1 MQLAAGCGDGP
12 AAPSDDPKDHHGK
25 EREEKEKTMQ
35 HKRSRLSTK
44 ILAFVLILALVFPAS
59 AFASV
64 ADVAKDTR
72 APGKSLANTYPAY
85 TDIEWQISLAENAQA
100 MVTVPTNMT
109 EEELGTALS
118 GDLTLSLD
126 RDSTRGYL
134 NPEKFPYPY
143 QGGALDTWMT
153 QWTKD
158 KQPQNL
164 FRVTEMGISVD
175 EAGKVSLK
183 LWIDIN
189 CYFGNR
195 SGNVDYSAPHSNG
208 GAYLDLCGYYT
219 LNVTA
224 GDEAVGSIHT
234 KIVPYDS
241 FRTVYE
247 LYDDIDALAAMD
259 TDLYVSKESMGQ
271 TTTDGYDMPYLIVA
285 DSKESVD
292 KWLAYTD
299 LVESDPDLVLTKLA
313 NGDFDDLRVPMFASN
328 VHSNENAAVNGIL
341 EFAHLLLE
349 NETINVN
356 TLEGFTDAGK
366 ELLAQEMAK
375 QNVAVPE
382 QIKDFA
388 SYIGFIRGENGY
400 KANGSLY
407 SGQLDLEEYYNVKNN
422 EVNVKELLGDVF
434 MVIVP
439 EQNIEGYEHMTR
451 TTGQGYDPN
460 RDEANQTL
468 FEDANA
474 MALVNKFNPMVFTE
488 IHGRVEAMLIEPCT
502 PPHEP
507 NYEYDLIDKQ
517 FIQLG
522 EAVGMGAIANNPEHN
537 SFEMPYRDYL
547 RVDNDSPSGVA
558 WTEPWDDMTTAYGSQ
573 FPVLIGTAG
582 ITWELPVYS
591 DVASELVVPYGLMTQ
606 AMYIQANK
614 ITMLENQAKLFS
626 RGVNNTNSNELV
638 APWYVDQYDR
648 PGTQTELMRPVYDGE
663 GQNGNFYPECYII
676 PMDSANQK
684 NLYDAAAEMKYLTRN
699 DVKVNVASKEFTYDG
714 VTYPAGTMVVSMYQ
728 AKRSLANSQLFDGT
742 FINVWQGLYS
752 ESFAQRSN
760 ARGYDRVIVAEP
772 AAYKTIMAACP
783 ETINYTQALTYLAA
797 FATQFEGV
805 ENADVIIENV
815 SNDSAAA
822 VNALLR
828 AGKTVAMIT
837 EGSEKGNFI
846 CSYEDFMTVAK
857 DYVLTATGEYGAGI
871 KAAVILNPQVYLP
884 GKPADNTSGYVE
896 TTLRSGSYNY
906 RFDWLALTAMGFT
919 MTDDLT
925 KANVIVGSR
934 ALSDDAL
941 AAVKAGTPYMGYSN
955 DAITG
960 RSAFMQELGVEIS
973 SCDKGTDFL
982 GRVVYPNNTLVNATY
997 INEGDDVMYE
1007 YGTNWFTKIPEG
1019 ATVLVQNAGK
1029 APLQGCIC
1037 LTDDEL
1043 TEQFNQYNN
1052 GVVGFEYQNGDLD
1065 MALFANVLNHKIH
1078 QTDEYTFISNF
1089 IFSRSLTQTAYEGT
1103 AQPENPDPVNP
1114 GKPEEPGKP
1123 DAPKTG
1129 DSSNIIV
1136 WVLAASFS
1144 CVMIPA
1150 AVTLKRKAR

>member
-1 MQLAAGCGDGP
+1 
-12 AAPSDDPKDHHGK
+12 
-25 EREEKEKTMQ
+25 
-35 HKRSRLSTK
+35 
-44 ILAFVLILALVFPAS
+44 
-59 AFASV
+59 
-64 ADVAKDTR
+64 
-72 APGKSLANTYPAY
+72 
-85 TDIEWQISLAENAQA
+85 
-100 MVTVPTNMT
+100 
-109 EEELGTALS
+109 
-118 GDLTLSLD
+118 
-126 RDSTRGYL
+126 
-134 NPEKFPYPY
+134 
-143 QGGALDTWMT
+143 
-153 QWTKD
+153 
-158 KQPQNL
+158 
-164 FRVTEMGISVD
+164 
-175 EAGKVSLK
+175 
-183 LWIDIN
+183 
-189 CYFGNR
+189 
-195 SGNVDYSAPHSNG
+195 
-208 GAYLDLCGYYT
+208 
-219 LNVTA
+219 
-224 GDEAVGSIHT
+224 
-234 KIVPYDS
+234 
-241 FRTVYE
+241 
-247 LYDDIDALAAMD
+247 
-259 TDLYVSKESMGQ
+259 
-271 TTTDGYDMPYLIVA
+271 
-285 DSKESVD
+285 
-292 KWLAYTD
+292 
-299 LVESDPDLVLTKLA
+299 
-313 NGDFDDLRVPMFASN
+313 
-328 VHSNENAAVNGIL
+328 
-341 EFAHLLLE
+341 
-349 NETINVN
+349 
-356 TLEGFTDAGK
+356 
-366 ELLAQEMAK
+366 
-375 QNVAVPE
+375 
-382 QIKDFA
+382 
-388 SYIGFIRGENGY
+388 
-400 KANGSLY
+400 
-407 SGQLDLEEYYNVKNN
+407 
-422 EVNVKELLGDVF
+422 
-434 MVIVP
+434 
-439 EQNIEGYEHMTR
+439 
-451 TTGQGYDPN
+451 
-460 RDEANQTL
+460 
-468 FEDANA
+468 
-474 MALVNKFNPMVFTE
+474 
-488 IHGRVEAMLIEPCT
+488 
-502 PPHEP
+502 
-507 NYEYDLIDKQ
+507 
-517 FIQLG
+517 
-522 EAVGMGAIANNPEHN
+522 MGAIANNPEHN
-537 SFEMPYRDYL
+537 SFEMPHRDYL

-699 DVKVNVASKEFTYDG
+699 DVKVNVAGKEFTYDG

-805 ENADVIIENV
+805 ENADVIIDNV

-857 DYVLTATGEYGAGI
+857 DYVLTATGVYGAGI

-919 MTDDLT
+919 MTEDLT

-941 AAVKAGTPYMGYSN
+941 AAVKAGTPYMGYS
-955 DAITG
+955 TG
-960 RSAFMQELGVEIS
+960 ATSGSAFMQELGVEIS

-1007 YGTNWFTKIPEG
+1007 YGTNWFTKLPEG

-1043 TEQFNQYNN
+1043 TAQFNQYNN

-1065 MALFANVLNHKIH
+1065 IALFANVLNHKIH

-1089 IFSRSLTQTAYEGT
+1089 IFSRSLTTTAYEGV

-1129 DSSNIIV
+1129 DSSNIIL

>member
-1 MQLAAGCGDGP
+1 
-12 AAPSDDPKDHHGK
+12 
-25 EREEKEKTMQ
+25 MQ

-72 APGKSLANTYPAY
+72 SPGKSLANTYPAY
-85 TDIEWQISLAENAQA
+85 TDIDWQISLAEDATA
-100 MVTVPTNMT
+100 TVTLPTNLT
-109 EEELGTALS
+109 ENELAAAMDAGLS
-118 GDLTLSLD
+118 LSLD
-126 RDSTRGYL
+126 RDTQRGYL
-134 NPEKFPYPY
+134 NPEKFPNPY
-143 QGGALDTWMT
+143 QGGPLDSWKT
-153 QWTKD
+153 QRDT
-158 KQPQNL
+158 QMFQ
-164 FRVTEMGISVD
+164 VD
-175 EAGKVSLK
+175 DYGFAFDDDGKVSLV
-183 LWIDIN
+183 LYLNIS
-189 CYFGNR
+189 CYFANR
-195 SGNVDYSAPHSNG
+195 SGSVDYSAPHSNG

-219 LNVTA
+219 LRVTA
-224 GDEAVGSIHT
+224 DGKDIASCHAKV
-234 KIVPYDS
+234 VPYDS

-247 LYDDIDALAAMD
+247 LYDDLEALAAMD
-259 TDLYVSKESMGQ
+259 TDLYVAKESMGQ
-271 TTTDGYDMPYLIVA
+271 TTVDGYDMPYLIVA

-299 LVESDPDLVLTKLA
+299 LVESDPDLALTKLA
-313 NGDFDDLRVPMFASN
+313 YGDFDDLRVPMFASN

-349 NETINVN
+349 NETISVN

-382 QIKDFA
+382 QIKNFA

-507 NYEYDLIDKQ
+507 NYEYDLIAKQ

-537 SFEMPYRDYL
+537 SFEMPHRDYL

-805 ENADVIIENV
+805 ENADVIIDNV

-857 DYVLTATGEYGAGI
+857 DYVITATGVYGANY
-871 KAAVILNPQVYLP
+871 KAAVILNPLVFLP
-884 GKPADNTSGYVE
+884 GKPANNTSGYVE

-934 ALSDDAL
+934 VLSDDAL

-960 RSAFMQELGVEIS
+960 SSAFMQELGVEIS
-973 SCDKGTDFL
+973 SCDMGTDFL

-1029 APLQGCIC
+1029 DPLQGCIC

-1043 TEQFNQYNN
+1043 TAQFNQYNN

-1089 IFSRSLTQTAYEGT
+1089 IFSRSLTETAYEGV

>member
-1 MQLAAGCGDGP
+1 
-12 AAPSDDPKDHHGK
+12 
-25 EREEKEKTMQ
+25 MQ

-85 TDIEWQISLAENAQA
+85 TDIDWQISLAEDATA
-100 MVTVPTNMT
+100 TVTLPTNLT
-109 EEELGTALS
+109 ENELAAAMDAGLS
-118 GDLTLSLD
+118 LSLD
-126 RDSTRGYL
+126 RDTQRGYL
-134 NPEKFPYPY
+134 NPEKFPNPY
-143 QGGALDTWMT
+143 QGGPLDSWKT
-153 QWTKD
+153 QRDT
-158 KQPQNL
+158 QMFQ
-164 FRVTEMGISVD
+164 VD
-175 EAGKVSLK
+175 DYGFAFDDDGKVSLV
-183 LWIDIN
+183 LYLNIS
-189 CYFGNR
+189 CYFANR
-195 SGNVDYSAPHSNG
+195 SGSVNYSAPHSNG
-208 GAYLDLCGYYT
+208 GAYLGLCGYYT
-219 LNVTA
+219 LRVTA
-224 GDEAVGSIHT
+224 DGKDIVSCHAKV
-234 KIVPYDS
+234 VPYDS

-247 LYDDIDALAAMD
+247 LYDDLEALAATD

-299 LVESDPDLVLTKLA
+299 LVESDPDLALTKLA

-407 SGQLDLEEYYNVKNN
+407 SGQLDLAAYYNVQENR
-422 EVNVKELLGDVF
+422 VNVKELLGDVF

-507 NYEYDLIDKQ
+507 NYEYDLIAKQ

-537 SFEMPYRDYL
+537 SFEMPHRDYL

-684 NLYDAAAEMKYLTRN
+684 DLYDAAAEMKYLTRN

-783 ETINYTQALTYLAA
+783 EIINYTQALTYLAA

-805 ENADVIIENV
+805 ENADVIIDNV

-837 EGSEKGNFI
+837 EGDEKGNFI
-846 CSYEDFMTVAK
+846 CSYEDFLTIAK
-857 DYVLTATGEYGAGI
+857 DYVITATGVYGANY
-871 KAAVILNPQVYLP
+871 KAAVILNPLVFLP
-884 GKPADNTSGYVE
+884 GKPANNTSGYVE

-919 MTDDLT
+919 MTEDLS

-941 AAVKAGTPYMGYSN
+941 AAVKAGTPYMGYSTG
-955 DAITG
+955 AISE
-960 RSAFMQELGVEIS
+960 SALMQELGVEIS
-973 SCDKGTDFL
+973 SCTMGTDFL
-982 GRVVYPNNTLVNATY
+982 GRVVYPNNTLVNASY
-997 INEGDDVMYE
+997 INEADDVMYE

-1029 APLQGCIC
+1029 TPLQGCIC
-1037 LTDDEL
+1037 LTNDEL

-1052 GVVGFEYQNGDLD
+1052 GVVGFEYQSGKLD
-1065 MALFANVLNHKIH
+1065 IALFANVLNHKIH

-1089 IFSRSLTQTAYEGT
+1089 IFSRSLTETAYEGV

-1129 DSSNIIV
+1129 DTSSIIV
-1136 WVLAASFS
+1136 WVLAASFTV
-1144 CVMIPA
+1144 VMIPA

>member
-1 MQLAAGCGDGP
+1 
-12 AAPSDDPKDHHGK
+12 
-25 EREEKEKTMQ
+25 MQ

-507 NYEYDLIDKQ
+507 NYEYDLIAKQ

-1123 DAPKTG
+1123 DAPKIG
-1129 DSSNIIV
+1129 RAHV
-1136 WVLAASFS
+1136 
-1144 CVMIPA
+1144 
-1150 AVTLKRKAR
+1150 

>member
-1 MQLAAGCGDGP
+1 
-12 AAPSDDPKDHHGK
+12 
-25 EREEKEKTMQ
+25 MQ

-85 TDIEWQISLAENAQA
+85 TDIDWQISLAEDATA
-100 MVTVPTNMT
+100 TVTLPTNLT
-109 EEELGTALS
+109 ENELAAAMDAGLS
-118 GDLTLSLD
+118 LSLD
-126 RDSTRGYL
+126 RDTQRGYL
-134 NPEKFPYPY
+134 NPEKFPNPY
-143 QGGALDTWMT
+143 QGGPLDSWKT
-153 QWTKD
+153 QRDT
-158 KQPQNL
+158 QMFQ
-164 FRVTEMGISVD
+164 VD
-175 EAGKVSLK
+175 DYGFAFDDDGKVSLV
-183 LWIDIN
+183 LYLNIS
-189 CYFGNR
+189 CYFANR
-195 SGNVDYSAPHSNG
+195 SGSVNYSAPHSNG
-208 GAYLDLCGYYT
+208 GAYLGLCGYYT
-219 LNVTA
+219 LRVTA
-224 GDEAVGSIHT
+224 DGKDIASCHAKV
-234 KIVPYDS
+234 VPYDS

-247 LYDDIDALAAMD
+247 LYDDLEALAAMD

-299 LVESDPDLVLTKLA
+299 LVESDPDLALTKLA

-407 SGQLDLEEYYNVKNN
+407 SGQLDLAAYYNVQENR
-422 EVNVKELLGDVF
+422 VNVKELLGDVF

-507 NYEYDLIDKQ
+507 NYEYDLIAKQ

-626 RGVNNTNSNELV
+626 RGVNNINSNELV

-805 ENADVIIENV
+805 ENADVIIDNV

-857 DYVLTATGEYGAGI
+857 DYVLTATGVYGAGI

-955 DAITG
+955 GAISG
-960 RSAFMQELGVEIS
+960 SAFMQELGVEIS

-1029 APLQGCIC
+1029 TPMQGCIC

-1043 TEQFNQYNN
+1043 TAQFNQYNN

-1065 MALFANVLNHKIH
+1065 IALFANVLNHKIH

-1089 IFSRSLTQTAYEGT
+1089 IFSRSLTETAYEGV

-1129 DSSNIIV
+1129 DSSNIIL

>member
-1 MQLAAGCGDGP
+1 
-12 AAPSDDPKDHHGK
+12 
-25 EREEKEKTMQ
+25 MQ

-72 APGKSLANTYPAY
+72 SPGKSLANTYPAY
-85 TDIEWQISLAENAQA
+85 TDIDWQISLAEDATA
-100 MVTVPTNMT
+100 TVTLPTNLT
-109 EEELGTALS
+109 ENELAAAMDAGLS
-118 GDLTLSLD
+118 LSLD
-126 RDSTRGYL
+126 RDTQRGYL
-134 NPEKFPYPY
+134 NPEKFPNPY
-143 QGGALDTWMT
+143 QGGPLDSWKT
-153 QWTKD
+153 QRDT
-158 KQPQNL
+158 QMFQ
-164 FRVTEMGISVD
+164 VD
-175 EAGKVSLK
+175 DYGFAFDDDGKVSLV
-183 LWIDIN
+183 LYLNIS
-189 CYFGNR
+189 CYFANR
-195 SGNVDYSAPHSNG
+195 SGSVDYSAPHSNG

-219 LNVTA
+219 LRVTA
-224 GDEAVGSIHT
+224 DGKDIASCHAKV
-234 KIVPYDS
+234 VPYDS

-247 LYDDIDALAAMD
+247 LYDDLEALAAMD

-271 TTTDGYDMPYLIVA
+271 TTTDGYDMPYLIIA

-349 NETINVN
+349 NETISVN
-356 TLEGFTDAGK
+356 TLEGFTEAGK

-407 SGQLDLEEYYNVKNN
+407 SGQLDLAAYYNVQENR
-422 EVNVKELLGDVF
+422 VNVKELLGDVF

-451 TTGQGYDPN
+451 TTSQGYDPN

-507 NYEYDLIDKQ
+507 NYEYDLIAKQ

-537 SFEMPYRDYL
+537 SFEMPHRDYL

-805 ENADVIIENV
+805 ENADVIIDNV

-857 DYVLTATGEYGAGI
+857 DYVLTATGVYGSGI

-955 DAITG
+955 GAISG
-960 RSAFMQELGVEIS
+960 SAFMQELGVEIS

-1029 APLQGCIC
+1029 DPLQGCIC
-1037 LTDDEL
+1037 LTDEEL
-1043 TEQFNQYNN
+1043 TAQFNQYNN

-1065 MALFANVLNHKIH
+1065 IALFANVMNHKIH

-1089 IFSRSLTQTAYEGT
+1089 IFSRSLTTTAYEGV

-1123 DAPKTG
+1123 DVPKTG
-1129 DSSNIIV
+1129 DSSNIIL

>member
-1 MQLAAGCGDGP
+1 
-12 AAPSDDPKDHHGK
+12 
-25 EREEKEKTMQ
+25 MQ

-85 TDIEWQISLAENAQA
+85 TDIDWQISLAEDATA
-100 MVTVPTNMT
+100 TVTLPTNLT
-109 EEELGTALS
+109 ENELAAAMDAGLS
-118 GDLTLSLD
+118 LSLD
-126 RDSTRGYL
+126 RDTQRGYL
-134 NPEKFPYPY
+134 NPEKFPNPY
-143 QGGALDTWMT
+143 QGGPLDSWKT
-153 QWTKD
+153 QRDT
-158 KQPQNL
+158 QMFQ
-164 FRVTEMGISVD
+164 VD
-175 EAGKVSLK
+175 DYGFAFDDDGKVSLV
-183 LWIDIN
+183 LYLNIS
-189 CYFGNR
+189 CYFANR
-195 SGNVDYSAPHSNG
+195 SGSVDYSAPHSNG

-219 LNVTA
+219 LRVTA
-224 GDEAVGSIHT
+224 DGKDIASCHAKV
-234 KIVPYDS
+234 VPYDS

-247 LYDDIDALAAMD
+247 LYDDLEALAAMD

-299 LVESDPDLVLTKLA
+299 LVESDPDLALTKLA

-382 QIKDFA
+382 QIKNFA

-407 SGQLDLEEYYNVKNN
+407 SGQLDLAAYYNVQENR
-422 EVNVKELLGDVF
+422 VNVKELLGDVF

-507 NYEYDLIDKQ
+507 NYEYDLIAKQ

-547 RVDNDSPSGVA
+547 RVDSDSPSGVA

-591 DVASELVVPYGLMTQ
+591 DVTSELVVPYGLMTQ

-626 RGVNNTNSNELV
+626 RGVNNTNSNASV

-648 PGTQTELMRPVYDGE
+648 VGEQADLMRPVYDGE

-684 NLYDAAAEMKYLTRN
+684 NLYDAAVEMKYLTRN

-742 FINVWQGLYS
+742 FINVWRGLYS

-760 ARGYDRVIVAEP
+760 ARGYDRIIVAEP
-772 AAYKTIMAACP
+772 AAYKTIMVACP
-783 ETINYTQALTYLAA
+783 ETISYDKAVTYLAT
-797 FATQFEGV
+797 FAAQFEGV
-805 ENADVIIENV
+805 ENADVIIDNV

-837 EGSEKGNFI
+837 EGDEKGNFI
-846 CSYEDFMTVAK
+846 CSYEDFLTIAK
-857 DYVLTATGEYGAGI
+857 DYVITATGVYGANY
-871 KAAVILNPQVYLP
+871 KAAVILNPLVFLP
-884 GKPADNTSGYVE
+884 GKPANNTSGYVE

-919 MTDDLT
+919 MTEDLS

-941 AAVKAGTPYMGYSN
+941 AAVKAGTPYMGYSTG
-955 DAITG
+955 AISE
-960 RSAFMQELGVEIS
+960 SALMQELGVEIS
-973 SCDKGTDFL
+973 SCTMGTDFL
-982 GRVVYPNNTLVNATY
+982 GRVVYPNNTLVNASY
-997 INEGDDVMYE
+997 INEADDVMYE

-1029 APLQGCIC
+1029 TPLQGCIC
-1037 LTDDEL
+1037 LTNDEL

-1052 GVVGFEYQNGDLD
+1052 GVVGFEYQSGKLD
-1065 MALFANVLNHKIH
+1065 IALFANVLNHKIH

-1089 IFSRSLTQTAYEGT
+1089 IFSRSLTETAYEGV

-1123 DAPKTG
+1123 DVPKTG
-1129 DSSNIIV
+1129 DTSSIIV
-1136 WVLAASFS
+1136 WVLAASFTV
-1144 CVMIPA
+1144 VMIPA

>member
-1 MQLAAGCGDGP
+1 
-12 AAPSDDPKDHHGK
+12 
-25 EREEKEKTMQ
+25 MQ

-72 APGKSLANTYPAY
+72 APGKSLANTYPTY
-85 TDIEWQISLAENAQA
+85 TDIDWQISLAEDATA
-100 MVTVPTNMT
+100 TVTLPTNLT
-109 EEELGTALS
+109 ENELAAAMDAGLS
-118 GDLTLSLD
+118 LSLD
-126 RDSTRGYL
+126 RDTQRGYL
-134 NPEKFPYPY
+134 NPEKFPNPY
-143 QGGALDTWMT
+143 QGGPLDSWKT
-153 QWTKD
+153 QRDT
-158 KQPQNL
+158 QMFQ
-164 FRVTEMGISVD
+164 VD
-175 EAGKVSLK
+175 DYGFAFDDDGKVSLV
-183 LWIDIN
+183 LYLNIS
-189 CYFGNR
+189 CYFANR
-195 SGNVDYSAPHSNG
+195 SGSVDYSAPHSNG

-219 LNVTA
+219 LRVTA
-224 GDEAVGSIHT
+224 DGKDIASCHAKV
-234 KIVPYDS
+234 VPYDS

-247 LYDDIDALAAMD
+247 LYDDLEALAATD

-271 TTTDGYDMPYLIVA
+271 TTTDGYDMPYLIIA

-341 EFAHLLLE
+341 EFTHLLLE

-407 SGQLDLEEYYNVKNN
+407 SGQLDLAAYYNVQENR
-422 EVNVKELLGDVF
+422 VNVKELLGDVF

-451 TTGQGYDPN
+451 TTSQGYDPN

-507 NYEYDLIDKQ
+507 NYEYDLIAKQ

-537 SFEMPYRDYL
+537 SFEMPHRDYL

-805 ENADVIIENV
+805 ENADVIIDNV

-857 DYVLTATGEYGAGI
+857 DYVLTATGVYGAGI

-1089 IFSRSLTQTAYEGT
+1089 IFSRSLTETAYEGV

-1129 DSSNIIV
+1129 DSSNIIL

>member
-1 MQLAAGCGDGP
+1 
-12 AAPSDDPKDHHGK
+12 
-25 EREEKEKTMQ
+25 MQ

-72 APGKSLANTYPAY
+72 SPGKSLANTYPAY
-85 TDIEWQISLAENAQA
+85 TDIDWQISLAEDATA
-100 MVTVPTNMT
+100 TVTLPTNLT
-109 EEELGTALS
+109 ENELAAAMDAGLS
-118 GDLTLSLD
+118 LSLD
-126 RDSTRGYL
+126 RDTQRGYL
-134 NPEKFPYPY
+134 NPEKFPNPY
-143 QGGALDTWMT
+143 QGGPLDSWKT
-153 QWTKD
+153 QRDT
-158 KQPQNL
+158 QMFQ
-164 FRVTEMGISVD
+164 VD
-175 EAGKVSLK
+175 DYGFAFDDDGKVSLV
-183 LWIDIN
+183 LYLNIS
-189 CYFGNR
+189 CYFANR
-195 SGNVDYSAPHSNG
+195 SGSVDYSAPHSNG

-219 LNVTA
+219 LRVTA
-224 GDEAVGSIHT
+224 DGKDIASCHAKV
-234 KIVPYDS
+234 VPYDS

-247 LYDDIDALAAMD
+247 LYDDLEALAATD

-271 TTTDGYDMPYLIVA
+271 TTTDGYDMPYLIIA

-407 SGQLDLEEYYNVKNN
+407 SGQLDLAAYYNVQENR
-422 EVNVKELLGDVF
+422 VNVKELLGDVF

-507 NYEYDLIDKQ
+507 NYEYDLIAKQ

-537 SFEMPYRDYL
+537 SFEMPHRDYL

-714 VTYPAGTMVVSMYQ
+714 VTYLAGTMVVSMYQ

-805 ENADVIIENV
+805 ENADVIIDNV

-857 DYVLTATGEYGAGI
+857 DYVITATGVYGANY
-871 KAAVILNPQVYLP
+871 KAAVILNPLVFLP
-884 GKPADNTSGYVE
+884 GKPANNTSGYVE

-919 MTDDLT
+919 MTEDLT
-925 KANVIVGSR
+925 KANIIVGSR

-941 AAVKAGTPYMGYSN
+941 AAVKAGTPYMGYSTG
-955 DAITG
+955 AISE
-960 RSAFMQELGVEIS
+960 SALMQELGVEIS
-973 SCDKGTDFL
+973 SCTMGTDFL

-1007 YGTNWFTKIPEG
+1007 YGTNWFTKLPEG

-1029 APLQGCIC
+1029 TPMQGCIC

-1043 TEQFNQYNN
+1043 TAQFNQYNN
-1052 GVVGFEYQNGDLD
+1052 GVVGFEYQSGKLD

-1103 AQPENPDPVNP
+1103 AQPTTPEQPE
-1114 GKPEEPGKP
+1114 KPEEPEKPGQP

-1129 DSSNIIV
+1129 DPSNIIL

>member
-1 MQLAAGCGDGP
+1 MKQ
-12 AAPSDDPKDHHGK
+12 PK
-25 EREEKEKTMQ
+25 
-35 HKRSRLSTK
+35 SRLTTK

-72 APGKSLANTYPAY
+72 VPGKSLANTYPAY
-85 TDIEWQISLAENAQA
+85 TDIDWQISLAEDAQA

-109 EEELGTALS
+109 KEELGTALS

-143 QGGALDTWMT
+143 QGGKLDTWMT
-153 QWTKD
+153 QWKQD
-158 KQPQNL
+158 QQPQPM
-164 FRVTEMGISVD
+164 FTVTEMGISVD

-183 LWIDIN
+183 LWININ
-189 CYFGNR
+189 CYFGTR

-219 LNVTA
+219 LHVTA
-224 GDEAVGSIHT
+224 GEKAVGSVHA
-234 KIVPYDS
+234 KVVPYDS

-259 TDLYVSKESMGQ
+259 TDLYVAKESMGH
-271 TTTDGYDMPYLIVA
+271 TTVDGYDMPYLIVA

-313 NGDFDDLRVPMFASN
+313 NGEFNDLRVPMFASN

-356 TLEGFTDAGK
+356 TLEGFTEAGK
-366 ELLAQEMAK
+366 ELLEQEMAR
-375 QNVAVPE
+375 QGVAVPK

-400 KANGSLY
+400 KANDSLY
-407 SGQLDLEEYYNVKNN
+407 SGPLNLAEYYNVKEN
-422 EVNVKELLGDVF
+422 EVNVKELLSDVF

-451 TTGQGYDPN
+451 TFGLGYDPN
-460 RDEANQTL
+460 RDEANQTS
-468 FEDANA
+468 FEDSNA

-507 NYEYDLIDKQ
+507 NYEYDLIAKQ

-522 EAVGMGAIANNPEHN
+522 EAVGMGAIANNPDHN
-537 SFEMPYRDYL
+537 SFEMPYRDFL
-547 RVDNDSPSGVA
+547 RIDDSSPSGVA

-591 DVASELVVPYGLMTQ
+591 DISSELIVPYGLMTQ
-606 AMYIQANK
+606 AMYIQENK
-614 ITMLENQAKLFS
+614 IDMLTIQAKLFS

-638 APWYVDQYDR
+638 GPWYVDQYDQA
-648 PGTQTELMRPVYDGE
+648 GKQADLMRPVYNGE

-676 PMDSANQK
+676 PMDSVNQK

-699 DVKVNVASKEFTYDG
+699 DVKVNVASKAFTYNG
-714 VTYPAGTMVVSMYQ
+714 VTYPAGTMVVPMYQ

-760 ARGYDRVIVAEP
+760 ARGYDRIIVAEP
-772 AAYKTIMAACP
+772 AAYKTIMDACP
-783 ETINYTQALTYLAA
+783 ETISYSEALTYLAT
-797 FATQFEGV
+797 FAAQFDGV
-805 ENADVIIENV
+805 KNADVIIDNV

-837 EGSEKGNFI
+837 EGTEKGNFI
-846 CSYEDFMTVAK
+846 CSYADFLTIAG
-857 DYVLTATGEYGAGI
+857 DYVITATGVYGAGY
-871 KAAVILNPQVYLP
+871 KAAVLLNPQVFLP
-884 GKPADNTSGYVE
+884 GKPANNTSGYVE
-896 TTLRSGSYNY
+896 ATLRAGSYNY
-906 RFDWLALTAMGFT
+906 RFDWLALTGMGFT
-919 MTDDLT
+919 VTEDLA
-925 KANVIVGSR
+925 KANVIVGSQK
-934 ALSDDAL
+934 LSDEAL
-941 AAVKAGTPYMGYSN
+941 GAVKAGTPYMAYGT
-955 DAITG
+955 A
-960 RSAFMQELGVEIS
+960 AFRGDDNFLRGLGVALS
-973 SCDKGTDFL
+973 SCDMGTDFL
-982 GRVVYPNNTLVNATY
+982 GRVLYPNNTLVNANY
-997 INEGDDVMYE
+997 INEGDDVMYM
-1007 YGTNWFTKIPEG
+1007 YGTNWFTEIPEG

-1029 APLQGCIC
+1029 DPLQGCIC
-1037 LTDDEL
+1037 LTSDEL
-1043 TEQFNQYNN
+1043 TEQFGRFNN
-1052 GVVGFEYQNGDLD
+1052 GVVGFEYQSGNLDL
-1065 MALFANVLNHKIH
+1065 ALFANVLNHKTH
-1078 QTDEYTFISNF
+1078 QTDEYSFISNF
-1089 IFSRSLTQTAYEGT
+1089 IFSRSLTAVAYEGVK
-1103 AQPENPDPVNP
+1103 QPADPGTVNP
-1114 GKPEEPGKP
+1114 GTPGETGKP

-1129 DSSNIIV
+1129 DTGNIIV
-1136 WVLAASFS
+1136 WVLAASFT
-1144 CVMIPA
+1144 VAMIPVT
-1150 AVTLKRKAR
+1150 VTLKRKSR

>member
-1 MQLAAGCGDGP
+1 
-12 AAPSDDPKDHHGK
+12 
-25 EREEKEKTMQ
+25 MQ
-35 HKRSRLSTK
+35 HKRSRLTTK

-85 TDIEWQISLAENAQA
+85 TDIDWQISLAENAQVE
-100 MVTVPTNMT
+100 VTVPTNMT
-109 EEELGTALS
+109 AEELGAAMN
-118 GDLTLSLD
+118 GGLTLSLD

-134 NPEKFPYPY
+134 DPEKFPYPY

-153 QWTKD
+153 QWKQD

-164 FRVTEMGISVD
+164 FRITDMGMSAD
-175 EAGKVSLK
+175 EAGKVTLK

-195 SGNVDYSAPHSNG
+195 SGNVDFSAPHSNG

-224 GDEAVGSIHT
+224 GDKAVGSIHT

-247 LYDDIDALAAMD
+247 LYDDIDALAATD
-259 TDLYVSKESMGQ
+259 TDLYVAKESMGQ
-271 TTTDGYDMPYLIVA
+271 TTVDGYDMPYLIVA

-299 LVESDPDLVLTKLA
+299 LVESDPDLALTKLA
-313 NGDFDDLRVPMFASN
+313 NGDFDDLQVPMFASN

-349 NETINVN
+349 NETISVN
-356 TLEGFTDAGK
+356 TLEGFTEAGQ
-366 ELLAQEMAK
+366 AQLKAEMEK
-375 QNVAVPE
+375 QGAAVPE
-382 QIKDFA
+382 QIKNFA

-451 TTGQGYDPN
+451 TTSQGYDPN

-468 FEDANA
+468 FEDSNA

-507 NYEYDLIDKQ
+507 NYEYDLIAKQ

-522 EAVGMGAIANNPEHN
+522 EAVGMGAIANNPDHN
-537 SFEMPYRDYL
+537 SFEMPYRDFL
-547 RVDNDSPSGVA
+547 RVDKDSPSGVA

-591 DVASELVVPYGLMTQ
+591 DISSELVVPYGLMTQ
-606 AMYIQANK
+606 AMYIQNHK
-614 ITMLENQAKLFS
+614 IDMLTTQAKLFS
-626 RGVNNTNSNELV
+626 RGVNNTNSNEFV

-648 PGTQTELMRPVYDGE
+648 VGEQADLMRPVYDGE

-684 NLYDAAAEMKYLTRN
+684 NLYDAAVEMKYLTRN

-760 ARGYDRVIVAEP
+760 ARGYDRIIVAEP

-783 ETINYTQALTYLAA
+783 ETITYDKAVTYLAT
-797 FATQFEGV
+797 FAAQFEGV
-805 ENADVIIENV
+805 ENADVIIDNV

-837 EGSEKGNFI
+837 EGDEKGNFI
-846 CSYEDFMTVAK
+846 CSYEDFLTIAK
-857 DYVLTATGEYGAGI
+857 DYVITATGVYGANY
-871 KAAVILNPQVYLP
+871 KAAVILNPLVFLP
-884 GKPADNTSGYVE
+884 GKPANNTSGYVE

-919 MTDDLT
+919 MTEDLS
-925 KANVIVGSR
+925 KANVIVGSQK
-934 ALSDDAL
+934 LSDEAL
-941 AAVKAGTPYMGYSN
+941 GAVKAGTPYMAYG
-955 DAITG
+955 AT
-960 RSAFMQELGVEIS
+960 AFMGEGNFLLGLGVKLD
-973 SCDKGTDFL
+973 SCTMGTDFL
-982 GRVVYPNNTLVNATY
+982 GRVVYPNNTLVNASY
-997 INEGDDVMYE
+997 INEADDVMYE

-1037 LTDDEL
+1037 LTDDKL

-1052 GVVGFEYQNGDLD
+1052 GVVGFEYQSGKLD

-1089 IFSRSLTQTAYEGT
+1089 IFSRSLTETAYEGV

-1129 DSSNIIV
+1129 DTSSIIV
-1136 WVLAASFS
+1136 WVLAASFTV
-1144 CVMIPA
+1144 VMIPMT
-1150 AVTLKRKAR
+1150 VTLKRKAR

>member
-1 MQLAAGCGDGP
+1 MTADG
-12 AAPSDDPKDHHGK
+12 KD
-25 EREEKEKTMQ
+25 
-35 HKRSRLSTK
+35 
-44 ILAFVLILALVFPAS
+44 IAS
-59 AFASV
+59 CH
-64 ADVAKDTR
+64 AK
-72 APGKSLANTYPAY
+72 
-85 TDIEWQISLAENAQA
+85 
-100 MVTVPTNMT
+100 V
-109 EEELGTALS
+109 
-118 GDLTLSLD
+118 
-126 RDSTRGYL
+126 
-134 NPEKFPYPY
+134 
-143 QGGALDTWMT
+143 
-153 QWTKD
+153 
-158 KQPQNL
+158 
-164 FRVTEMGISVD
+164 
-175 EAGKVSLK
+175 
-183 LWIDIN
+183 
-189 CYFGNR
+189 
-195 SGNVDYSAPHSNG
+195 
-208 GAYLDLCGYYT
+208 
-219 LNVTA
+219 
-224 GDEAVGSIHT
+224 
-234 KIVPYDS
+234 VPYDS

-247 LYDDIDALAAMD
+247 LYDDLEALAATD

-299 LVESDPDLVLTKLA
+299 LVESDPDLALTKLA

-407 SGQLDLEEYYNVKNN
+407 SGQLDLAAYYNVQENR
-422 EVNVKELLGDVF
+422 VNVKELLGDVF

-507 NYEYDLIDKQ
+507 NYEYDLI
-517 FIQLG
+517 
-522 EAVGMGAIANNPEHN
+522 
-537 SFEMPYRDYL
+537 
-547 RVDNDSPSGVA
+547 
-558 WTEPWDDMTTAYGSQ
+558 
-573 FPVLIGTAG
+573 
-582 ITWELPVYS
+582 
-591 DVASELVVPYGLMTQ
+591 
-606 AMYIQANK
+606 
-614 ITMLENQAKLFS
+614 AKLFS

-676 PMDSANQK
+676 PMDSTNQK

-699 DVKVNVASKEFTYDG
+699 DVKVNVASKESTYDG

-805 ENADVIIENV
+805 ENADVIIDNV

-857 DYVLTATGEYGAGI
+857 DYVLTATGVYGAGI

-955 DAITG
+955 GAISG
-960 RSAFMQELGVEIS
+960 SAFMQELGVEIS

-1029 APLQGCIC
+1029 DPLQGCIC
-1037 LTDDEL
+1037 LTDEEL
-1043 TEQFNQYNN
+1043 TAQFNQYNN

-1065 MALFANVLNHKIH
+1065 IALFANVMNHKIH

-1089 IFSRSLTQTAYEGT
+1089 IFSRSLTETAYEGV
-1103 AQPENPDPVNP
+1103 AQPENPNPVNP

-1129 DSSNIIV
+1129 DSSNIIL

>member
-1 MQLAAGCGDGP
+1 
-12 AAPSDDPKDHHGK
+12 
-25 EREEKEKTMQ
+25 MQ

-72 APGKSLANTYPAY
+72 SPGKSLANTYPAY
-85 TDIEWQISLAENAQA
+85 TDIDWQISLAEDATA
-100 MVTVPTNMT
+100 TVTLPTNLT
-109 EEELGTALS
+109 ENELAAAMDAGLS
-118 GDLTLSLD
+118 LSLD
-126 RDSTRGYL
+126 RDTQRGYL
-134 NPEKFPYPY
+134 NPEKFPNPY
-143 QGGALDTWMT
+143 QGGPLDSWKT
-153 QWTKD
+153 QRDT
-158 KQPQNL
+158 QMFQ
-164 FRVTEMGISVD
+164 VD
-175 EAGKVSLK
+175 DYGFAFDDDGKVSLV
-183 LWIDIN
+183 LYLNIS
-189 CYFGNR
+189 CYFANR
-195 SGNVDYSAPHSNG
+195 SGSVDYSAPHSNG

-219 LNVTA
+219 LRVTA
-224 GDEAVGSIHT
+224 DGKDIASCHAKV
-234 KIVPYDS
+234 VPYDS

-247 LYDDIDALAAMD
+247 LYDDLEALAAMD

-299 LVESDPDLVLTKLA
+299 LVESDPDLALTKLA

-382 QIKDFA
+382 QIKNFA

-407 SGQLDLEEYYNVKNN
+407 SGQLDLAAYYNVQENR
-422 EVNVKELLGDVF
+422 VNVKELLGDVF

-507 NYEYDLIDKQ
+507 NYEYDLIAKQ

-591 DVASELVVPYGLMTQ
+591 DIASELVVPYGLMTQ

-805 ENADVIIENV
+805 ENADVIIDNV

-857 DYVLTATGEYGAGI
+857 DYVLTATGVYGTGI

-941 AAVKAGTPYMGYSN
+941 AAVKAGTPYMGYSTG
-955 DAITG
+955 AISE
-960 RSAFMQELGVEIS
+960 SALMQELGVEIS
-973 SCDKGTDFL
+973 SCTMGTDFL
-982 GRVVYPNNTLVNATY
+982 GRVVYPNNTLVNASY
-997 INEGDDVMYE
+997 INEADDVMYE

-1089 IFSRSLTQTAYEGT
+1089 IFSRSLTETAYEGV

>member
-1 MQLAAGCGDGP
+1 
-12 AAPSDDPKDHHGK
+12 
-25 EREEKEKTMQ
+25 MQ

-85 TDIEWQISLAENAQA
+85 TDIDWQISLAEDATA
-100 MVTVPTNMT
+100 TVTLPTNLT
-109 EEELGTALS
+109 ENELAAAMDAGLS
-118 GDLTLSLD
+118 LSLD
-126 RDSTRGYL
+126 RDTQRGYL
-134 NPEKFPYPY
+134 NPEKFPNPY
-143 QGGALDTWMT
+143 QGGPLDSWKT
-153 QWTKD
+153 QRDT
-158 KQPQNL
+158 QMFQ
-164 FRVTEMGISVD
+164 VD
-175 EAGKVSLK
+175 DYGFAFDDDGKVSLV
-183 LWIDIN
+183 LYLNIS
-189 CYFGNR
+189 CYFANR
-195 SGNVDYSAPHSNG
+195 SGSVNYSAPHSNG
-208 GAYLDLCGYYT
+208 GAYLGLCGYYT
-219 LNVTA
+219 LRVTA
-224 GDEAVGSIHT
+224 DGKDIVSCHAKV
-234 KIVPYDS
+234 VPYDS

-247 LYDDIDALAAMD
+247 LYDDLEALAATD

-299 LVESDPDLVLTKLA
+299 LVESDPDLALTKLA

-507 NYEYDLIDKQ
+507 NYEYDLIAKQ

-714 VTYPAGTMVVSMYQ
+714 VTHPAGTMVVSMYQ

-805 ENADVIIENV
+805 ENADVIIDNV

-828 AGKTVAMIT
+828 AGKTVAIIT

-857 DYVLTATGEYGAGI
+857 DYVLTATGVYGAGI

-941 AAVKAGTPYMGYSN
+941 AAVKAGTPYMGYRN

-973 SCDKGTDFL
+973 SCDMGTDFL

-1089 IFSRSLTQTAYEGT
+1089 IFSRSLTETAYEGV

-1123 DAPKTG
+1123 DVPKTG
-1129 DSSNIIV
+1129 DSSNIIL

>member
-1 MQLAAGCGDGP
+1 
-12 AAPSDDPKDHHGK
+12 
-25 EREEKEKTMQ
+25 MQ

-85 TDIEWQISLAENAQA
+85 TDIDWQISLAEDATA
-100 MVTVPTNMT
+100 TVTLPTNLT
-109 EEELGTALS
+109 ENELAAAMDAGLS
-118 GDLTLSLD
+118 LSLD
-126 RDSTRGYL
+126 RDTQRGYL
-134 NPEKFPYPY
+134 NPEKFPNPY
-143 QGGALDTWMT
+143 QGGPLDSWKT
-153 QWTKD
+153 QRDT
-158 KQPQNL
+158 QMFQ
-164 FRVTEMGISVD
+164 VD
-175 EAGKVSLK
+175 DYGFAFDDDGKVSLV
-183 LWIDIN
+183 LYLNIS
-189 CYFGNR
+189 CYFANR
-195 SGNVDYSAPHSNG
+195 SGSVDYSAPHSNG
-208 GAYLDLCGYYT
+208 GAYLGLCGYYT
-219 LNVTA
+219 LRVTA
-224 GDEAVGSIHT
+224 DGKDIASCHAKV
-234 KIVPYDS
+234 VPYDS

-247 LYDDIDALAAMD
+247 LYDDLEALAAMD

-299 LVESDPDLVLTKLA
+299 LVESDPDLALTKLA

-382 QIKDFA
+382 QIKNFA

-407 SGQLDLEEYYNVKNN
+407 SGQLDLAAYYNVQENR
-422 EVNVKELLGDVF
+422 VNVKELLGDVF

-507 NYEYDLIDKQ
+507 NYEYDLIAKQ

-626 RGVNNTNSNELV
+626 RGVNNTNSNKLV

-805 ENADVIIENV
+805 ENADVIIDNV
-815 SNDSAAA
+815 SNDSTAAI
-822 VNALLR
+822 NALLR

-857 DYVLTATGEYGAGI
+857 DYVLTATGVYGAGI

-919 MTDDLT
+919 MTEDLT

-960 RSAFMQELGVEIS
+960 RFAFMQELGVEIS

-1029 APLQGCIC
+1029 APLQGCTC

-1089 IFSRSLTQTAYEGT
+1089 IFSRSLTTTAYEGV

-1144 CVMIPA
+1144 CVMIPS

>member
-1 MQLAAGCGDGP
+1 
-12 AAPSDDPKDHHGK
+12 
-25 EREEKEKTMQ
+25 MQ

-85 TDIEWQISLAENAQA
+85 TDIDWQISLAEDATA
-100 MVTVPTNMT
+100 TVTLPTNLT
-109 EEELGTALS
+109 ENELAAAMDAGLS
-118 GDLTLSLD
+118 LSLD
-126 RDSTRGYL
+126 RDTQRGYL
-134 NPEKFPYPY
+134 NPEKFPNPY
-143 QGGALDTWMT
+143 QGGPLDSWKT
-153 QWTKD
+153 QRDT
-158 KQPQNL
+158 QMFQ
-164 FRVTEMGISVD
+164 VD
-175 EAGKVSLK
+175 DYGFAFDDDGKVSLV
-183 LWIDIN
+183 LYLNIS
-189 CYFGNR
+189 CYFANR
-195 SGNVDYSAPHSNG
+195 SGSVNYSAPHSNG
-208 GAYLDLCGYYT
+208 GAYLGLCGYYT
-219 LNVTA
+219 LRVTA
-224 GDEAVGSIHT
+224 DGKDIVSCHAKV
-234 KIVPYDS
+234 VPYDS

-247 LYDDIDALAAMD
+247 LYDDLEALAATD

-299 LVESDPDLVLTKLA
+299 LVESDPDLALTKLA

-407 SGQLDLEEYYNVKNN
+407 SGQLDLAAYYNVQENR
-422 EVNVKELLGDVF
+422 VNVKELLGDVF

-507 NYEYDLIDKQ
+507 NYEYDLIAKQ

-537 SFEMPYRDYL
+537 SFEMPHRDYL

-684 NLYDAAAEMKYLTRN
+684 DLYDAAAEMKYLTRN

-805 ENADVIIENV
+805 ENADVIIDNV

-857 DYVLTATGEYGAGI
+857 DYVLTATGVYGAGI

-919 MTDDLT
+919 MTEDLT

-941 AAVKAGTPYMGYSN
+941 AAVKAGTPYMGYSTG
-955 DAITG
+955 AISG
-960 RSAFMQELGVEIS
+960 SAFMQELGVEIS

-1089 IFSRSLTQTAYEGT
+1089 IFSRSLTETAYEGV

>member
-1 MQLAAGCGDGP
+1 
-12 AAPSDDPKDHHGK
+12 
-25 EREEKEKTMQ
+25 MQ

-72 APGKSLANTYPAY
+72 SPGKSLANTYPAY
-85 TDIEWQISLAENAQA
+85 TDIDWQISLAEDATA
-100 MVTVPTNMT
+100 TVTLPTNLT
-109 EEELGTALS
+109 ENELAAAMDAGLS
-118 GDLTLSLD
+118 LSLD
-126 RDSTRGYL
+126 RDTQRGYL
-134 NPEKFPYPY
+134 NPEKFPNPY
-143 QGGALDTWMT
+143 QGGPLDSWKT
-153 QWTKD
+153 QRDT
-158 KQPQNL
+158 QMFQ
-164 FRVTEMGISVD
+164 VD
-175 EAGKVSLK
+175 DYGFAFDDDGKVSLV
-183 LWIDIN
+183 LYLNIS
-189 CYFGNR
+189 CYFANR
-195 SGNVDYSAPHSNG
+195 SGSVDYSAPHSNG

-219 LNVTA
+219 LRVTA
-224 GDEAVGSIHT
+224 DGKDIASCHAKV
-234 KIVPYDS
+234 VPYDS

-247 LYDDIDALAAMD
+247 LYDDLEALAAMD

-299 LVESDPDLVLTKLA
+299 LVESDPDLALTKLA

-382 QIKDFA
+382 QIKNFA

-407 SGQLDLEEYYNVKNN
+407 SGQLDLAAYYNVQENR
-422 EVNVKELLGDVF
+422 VNVKELLGDVF

-507 NYEYDLIDKQ
+507 NYEYDLIAKQ

-663 GQNGNFYPECYII
+663 GQNGNFFPECYII

-805 ENADVIIENV
+805 ENADVIIDNV

-857 DYVLTATGEYGAGI
+857 DYVLTATGVYGAGI

-919 MTDDLT
+919 MTEDLT

-941 AAVKAGTPYMGYSN
+941 AAVKAGTPYMGYSTG
-955 DAITG
+955 AISG
-960 RSAFMQELGVEIS
+960 SAFMQELGVEIS

-1089 IFSRSLTQTAYEGT
+1089 IFSRSLTETAYEGV

>member
-1 MQLAAGCGDGP
+1 
-12 AAPSDDPKDHHGK
+12 
-25 EREEKEKTMQ
+25 MQ

-59 AFASV
+59 ALASV

-85 TDIEWQISLAENAQA
+85 TDIDWQISLAEDATA
-100 MVTVPTNMT
+100 TVTLPTNLT
-109 EEELGTALS
+109 ENELAAAMDAGLS
-118 GDLTLSLD
+118 LSLD
-126 RDSTRGYL
+126 RDTQRGYL
-134 NPEKFPYPY
+134 NPEKFPNPY
-143 QGGALDTWMT
+143 QGGPLDSWKT
-153 QWTKD
+153 QRDT
-158 KQPQNL
+158 QMFQ
-164 FRVTEMGISVD
+164 VD
-175 EAGKVSLK
+175 DYGFAFDDYGKVSLV
-183 LWIDIN
+183 LYLNIS
-189 CYFGNR
+189 CYFANR
-195 SGNVDYSAPHSNG
+195 SGSVDYSAPHSNG
-208 GAYLDLCGYYT
+208 GPYLDLCGYYT
-219 LNVTA
+219 LRVTA
-224 GDEAVGSIHT
+224 DGKDIASCHAKV
-234 KIVPYDS
+234 VPYDS

-247 LYDDIDALAAMD
+247 LYDDLEALAATD

-271 TTTDGYDMPYLIVA
+271 TTTDGYDMPYLIIA

-382 QIKDFA
+382 QIKNFA

-407 SGQLDLEEYYNVKNN
+407 SGQLDLAAYYNVQENR
-422 EVNVKELLGDVF
+422 VNVKELLGDVF

-474 MALVNKFNPMVFTE
+474 MALVNKFNPMVFIE

-507 NYEYDLIDKQ
+507 NYEYDLIAKQ

-522 EAVGMGAIANNPEHN
+522 EAVGMGTIANNPEHN

-626 RGVNNTNSNELV
+626 RGVNNTNSNASV

-648 PGTQTELMRPVYDGE
+648 VGEQADLMRPVYDGE

-684 NLYDAAAEMKYLTRN
+684 NLYDAAVEMKYLTRN

-742 FINVWQGLYS
+742 FINVWRGLYS

-760 ARGYDRVIVAEP
+760 ARGYDRIIVAEP

-783 ETINYTQALTYLAA
+783 ETISYDKAVTYLAT
-797 FATQFEGV
+797 FAAQFEGV
-805 ENADVIIENV
+805 ENADVIIDNV

-837 EGSEKGNFI
+837 EGDEKGNFI
-846 CSYEDFMTVAK
+846 CSYEDFLTIAK
-857 DYVLTATGEYGAGI
+857 DYVLTATGVYGAGI

-919 MTDDLT
+919 MTEDLT

-1029 APLQGCIC
+1029 DPLQGCIC

-1089 IFSRSLTQTAYEGT
+1089 IFSRSLTEMAYEGV

-1129 DSSNIIV
+1129 DSSNIIL

>member
-1 MQLAAGCGDGP
+1 
-12 AAPSDDPKDHHGK
+12 
-25 EREEKEKTMQ
+25 MQ

-85 TDIEWQISLAENAQA
+85 TDIDWQISLAEDATA
-100 MVTVPTNMT
+100 TVTLPTNLT
-109 EEELGTALS
+109 ENELAAAMDAGLS
-118 GDLTLSLD
+118 LSLD
-126 RDSTRGYL
+126 RDTQRGYL
-134 NPEKFPYPY
+134 NPEKFPNPY
-143 QGGALDTWMT
+143 QGGPLDSWKT
-153 QWTKD
+153 QRDT
-158 KQPQNL
+158 QMFQ
-164 FRVTEMGISVD
+164 VD
-175 EAGKVSLK
+175 DYGFAFDDDGKVSLV
-183 LWIDIN
+183 LYLNIS
-189 CYFGNR
+189 CYFANR
-195 SGNVDYSAPHSNG
+195 SGSVDYSAPHSNG

-219 LNVTA
+219 LRVTA
-224 GDEAVGSIHT
+224 DGKDIASCHAKV
-234 KIVPYDS
+234 VPYDS

-247 LYDDIDALAAMD
+247 LYDDLEALAAMD

-299 LVESDPDLVLTKLA
+299 LVESDPDLALTKLA
-313 NGDFDDLRVPMFASN
+313 NDDFDDLRVPMFASN

-407 SGQLDLEEYYNVKNN
+407 SGQLDLAAYYNVQENR
-422 EVNVKELLGDVF
+422 VNVKELLGDVF

-507 NYEYDLIDKQ
+507 NYEYDLIAKQ

-537 SFEMPYRDYL
+537 RFEMPYRDYL
-547 RVDNDSPSGVA
+547 RVDNDSPSGMA

-837 EGSEKGNFI
+837 EGSEKGNFV

-919 MTDDLT
+919 MTEDLT

-1029 APLQGCIC
+1029 DPLQGCIC

-1043 TEQFNQYNN
+1043 TAQFNQYNN

-1089 IFSRSLTQTAYEGT
+1089 IFSRSLTTTAYEGV

>member
-1 MQLAAGCGDGP
+1 
-12 AAPSDDPKDHHGK
+12 
-25 EREEKEKTMQ
+25 MQ

-85 TDIEWQISLAENAQA
+85 TDIDWQISLAEDATA
-100 MVTVPTNMT
+100 TVTLPTNLT
-109 EEELGTALS
+109 ENELAAAMDAGLS
-118 GDLTLSLD
+118 LSLD
-126 RDSTRGYL
+126 RDTQRGYL
-134 NPEKFPYPY
+134 NPEKFPNPY
-143 QGGALDTWMT
+143 QGGPLDSWKT
-153 QWTKD
+153 QRDT
-158 KQPQNL
+158 QMFQ
-164 FRVTEMGISVD
+164 VD
-175 EAGKVSLK
+175 DYGFAFDDDGKVSLV
-183 LWIDIN
+183 LYLNIS
-189 CYFGNR
+189 CYFANR
-195 SGNVDYSAPHSNG
+195 SGSVNYSAPHSNG
-208 GAYLDLCGYYT
+208 GAYLGLCGYYT
-219 LNVTA
+219 LRVTA
-224 GDEAVGSIHT
+224 DGKDIVSCHAKV
-234 KIVPYDS
+234 VPYDS

-247 LYDDIDALAAMD
+247 LYDDLEALAATD

-299 LVESDPDLVLTKLA
+299 LVESDPDLALTKLA

-468 FEDANA
+468 FDDANA
-474 MALVNKFNPMVFTE
+474 MALVTKFNPMVFTE

-507 NYEYDLIDKQ
+507 NYEYDLIAKQ

-805 ENADVIIENV
+805 ENADVIIDNV

-828 AGKTVAMIT
+828 AGKTVAIIT

-857 DYVLTATGEYGAGI
+857 DYVLTATGVYGAGI

-919 MTDDLT
+919 I

-941 AAVKAGTPYMGYSN
+941 AAVKAGTPYMGYSTG
-955 DAITG
+955 AISG
-960 RSAFMQELGVEIS
+960 SAFMQELGVEIS

-1089 IFSRSLTQTAYEGT
+1089 IFSRSLTETAYEGV

>member
-1 MQLAAGCGDGP
+1 
-12 AAPSDDPKDHHGK
+12 
-25 EREEKEKTMQ
+25 MQ

-72 APGKSLANTYPAY
+72 SPGKSLANTYPAY
-85 TDIEWQISLAENAQA
+85 TDIDWQISLAEDATA
-100 MVTVPTNMT
+100 TVTLPTNLT
-109 EEELGTALS
+109 ENELAAAMDAGLS
-118 GDLTLSLD
+118 LSLD
-126 RDSTRGYL
+126 RDTQRGYL
-134 NPEKFPYPY
+134 NPEKFPNPY
-143 QGGALDTWMT
+143 QGGPLDSWKT
-153 QWTKD
+153 QRDT
-158 KQPQNL
+158 QMFQ
-164 FRVTEMGISVD
+164 VD
-175 EAGKVSLK
+175 DYGFAFDDDGKVSLV
-183 LWIDIN
+183 LYLNIS
-189 CYFGNR
+189 CYFANR
-195 SGNVDYSAPHSNG
+195 SGSVDYSAPHSNG

-219 LNVTA
+219 LRVTA
-224 GDEAVGSIHT
+224 DGKDIASCHAKV
-234 KIVPYDS
+234 VPYDS

-247 LYDDIDALAAMD
+247 LYDDLEALAAMD
-259 TDLYVSKESMGQ
+259 TDLYVAKESMGQ
-271 TTTDGYDMPYLIVA
+271 TTVDGYDMPYLIVA

-299 LVESDPDLVLTKLA
+299 LVESDPDLALTKLA

-349 NETINVN
+349 NETISVN

-382 QIKDFA
+382 QIKNFA

-474 MALVNKFNPMVFTE
+474 IALVNKFNPMVFTE

-507 NYEYDLIDKQ
+507 NYEYDLIAKQ

-537 SFEMPYRDYL
+537 SFEMPHRDYL

-805 ENADVIIENV
+805 ENADVIIDNV

-857 DYVLTATGEYGAGI
+857 DYVITATGVYGANY
-871 KAAVILNPQVYLP
+871 KAAVILNPLVFLP
-884 GKPADNTSGYVE
+884 GKPANNTSGYVE

-934 ALSDDAL
+934 VLSDDAL

-960 RSAFMQELGVEIS
+960 SSAFMQELGVEIS
-973 SCDKGTDFL
+973 SCDMGTDFL

-1007 YGTNWFTKIPEG
+1007 YGTNWFTKIPKG

-1052 GVVGFEYQNGDLD
+1052 GVVGFEYQSGDLD

-1089 IFSRSLTQTAYEGT
+1089 IFSRSLTTTAYEGV

-1129 DSSNIIV
+1129 DSSNIIL

>member
-1 MQLAAGCGDGP
+1 
-12 AAPSDDPKDHHGK
+12 
-25 EREEKEKTMQ
+25 MQ

-72 APGKSLANTYPAY
+72 SPGKSLANTYPAY
-85 TDIEWQISLAENAQA
+85 TDIDWQISLAEDATA
-100 MVTVPTNMT
+100 TVTLPTNLT
-109 EEELGTALS
+109 ENELAAAMDAGLS
-118 GDLTLSLD
+118 LSLD
-126 RDSTRGYL
+126 RDTQRGYL
-134 NPEKFPYPY
+134 NPEKFPNPY
-143 QGGALDTWMT
+143 QGGPLDSWKT
-153 QWTKD
+153 QRDT
-158 KQPQNL
+158 QMFQ
-164 FRVTEMGISVD
+164 VD
-175 EAGKVSLK
+175 DYGFAFDDDGKVSLV
-183 LWIDIN
+183 LYLNIS
-189 CYFGNR
+189 CYFANR
-195 SGNVDYSAPHSNG
+195 SGSVDYSAPHSNG
-208 GAYLDLCGYYT
+208 GAYLNLCGYYT
-219 LNVTA
+219 LRVTA
-224 GDEAVGSIHT
+224 DGKDIASCHAKV
-234 KIVPYDS
+234 VPYDS

-247 LYDDIDALAAMD
+247 LYDDLEALAAMD

-271 TTTDGYDMPYLIVA
+271 TTVDGYDMPYLIVA

-299 LVESDPDLVLTKLA
+299 LVESDPDLALTKLA

-382 QIKDFA
+382 QIKNFA

-407 SGQLDLEEYYNVKNN
+407 SGQLDLAAYYNVQENR
-422 EVNVKELLGDVF
+422 VNVKELLGDVF

-507 NYEYDLIDKQ
+507 NYEYDLIAEQ
-517 FIQLG
+517 FVKLG

-537 SFEMPYRDYL
+537 SFEMPHRDYL

-997 INEGDDVMYE
+997 INEGDNVMYE

>member
-1 MQLAAGCGDGP
+1 
-12 AAPSDDPKDHHGK
+12 
-25 EREEKEKTMQ
+25 MQ
-35 HKRSRLSTK
+35 HKRSRLTTK

-126 RDSTRGYL
+126 RDTQRGYL
-134 NPEKFPYPY
+134 NPEKFPNPY
-143 QGGALDTWMT
+143 QGGPLDSWKT
-153 QWTKD
+153 QRDT
-158 KQPQNL
+158 QMFQ
-164 FRVTEMGISVD
+164 VD
-175 EAGKVSLK
+175 DYGFAFDDDGKVSLV
-183 LWIDIN
+183 LYLNIS
-189 CYFGNR
+189 CYFANR
-195 SGNVDYSAPHSNG
+195 SGSVDYSAPHSNG

-219 LNVTA
+219 LRVTA
-224 GDEAVGSIHT
+224 DGKDIASCHAKV
-234 KIVPYDS
+234 VPYDS

-247 LYDDIDALAAMD
+247 LYDDLEALAATD

-299 LVESDPDLVLTKLA
+299 LVESDPDLALTKLA

-451 TTGQGYDPN
+451 TTSQGYDPN

-507 NYEYDLIDKQ
+507 NYEYDLIAKQ

-805 ENADVIIENV
+805 ENADVIIDNV
-815 SNDSAAA
+815 SNDSTAAI
-822 VNALLR
+822 NALLR

-857 DYVLTATGEYGAGI
+857 DYVLTATGVYGAGI

-919 MTDDLT
+919 MTEDLT

-1089 IFSRSLTQTAYEGT
+1089 IFSRSLTETAYEGV

>member
-35 HKRSRLSTK
+35 HKRSRLTTK

-195 SGNVDYSAPHSNG
+195 SGNVDFSAPHSNG

-451 TTGQGYDPN
+451 TTSQGYDPN

-507 NYEYDLIDKQ
+507 NYEYDLIAKQ

-537 SFEMPYRDYL
+537 SFEMPHRDYL

-699 DVKVNVASKEFTYDG
+699 DVKVNVAGKEFTYDG
-714 VTYPAGTMVVSMYQ
+714 VTYPEGTMVISMYQ
-728 AKRSLANSQLFDGT
+728 AKRSLANSQLYDGT
-742 FINVWQGLYS
+742 FISVWSGLYS
-752 ESFAQRSN
+752 ESFAQRSH
-760 ARGYDRVIVAEP
+760 ARGYDRIIVAEP
-772 AAYKTIMAACP
+772 AAYETIMQSCQA
-783 ETINYTQALTYLAA
+783 TIDYEGTLAA
-797 FATQFEGV
+797 LAECTADFDGV
-805 ENADVIIENV
+805 ENADVIIDNV
-815 SNDSAAA
+815 SNDSANA
-822 VNALLR
+822 VNALLN

-837 EGSEKGNFI
+837 EGSEKGNFV

-857 DYVLTATGEYGAGI
+857 DYVLTATGVYGAGI

-919 MTDDLT
+919 MTEDLT

-941 AAVKAGTPYMGYSN
+941 AAVKAGTPYMGYSTG
-955 DAITG
+955 AISG
-960 RSAFMQELGVEIS
+960 SAFMQELGVEIS

-1007 YGTNWFTKIPEG
+1007 YGTNWFTKLPEG

-1029 APLQGCIC
+1029 TPMQGCIC
-1037 LTDDEL
+1037 LTDEEL
-1043 TEQFNQYNN
+1043 TAQFNQYNN
-1052 GVVGFEYQNGDLD
+1052 GVVGFEYQSGKLD

-1089 IFSRSLTQTAYEGT
+1089 IFSRSLTTTAYEGV

-1129 DSSNIIV
+1129 DSSNIIL

>member
-1 MQLAAGCGDGP
+1 
-12 AAPSDDPKDHHGK
+12 
-25 EREEKEKTMQ
+25 MQ
-35 HKRSRLSTK
+35 HKRSCLSTK

-72 APGKSLANTYPAY
+72 SPGKSLANTYPAY
-85 TDIEWQISLAENAQA
+85 TDIDWQISLAEDATA
-100 MVTVPTNMT
+100 TVTLPTNLT
-109 EEELGTALS
+109 ENELAAAMDAGLS
-118 GDLTLSLD
+118 LSLD
-126 RDSTRGYL
+126 RDTQRGYL
-134 NPEKFPYPY
+134 NPEKFPNPY
-143 QGGALDTWMT
+143 QGGPLDSWKT
-153 QWTKD
+153 QRDT
-158 KQPQNL
+158 QMFQ
-164 FRVTEMGISVD
+164 VD
-175 EAGKVSLK
+175 DYGFAFDDDGKVSLV
-183 LWIDIN
+183 LYLNIS
-189 CYFGNR
+189 CYFANR
-195 SGNVDYSAPHSNG
+195 SGSVDYSAPHSNG

-219 LNVTA
+219 LRVTA
-224 GDEAVGSIHT
+224 DGKDIASCHAKV
-234 KIVPYDS
+234 VPYDS

-247 LYDDIDALAAMD
+247 LYDDLEALAAMD
-259 TDLYVSKESMGQ
+259 TDLYVAKESMGQ
-271 TTTDGYDMPYLIVA
+271 TTVDGYDMPYLIVA

-299 LVESDPDLVLTKLA
+299 LVESDPDLALTKLA

-349 NETINVN
+349 NETISVN

-382 QIKDFA
+382 QIKNFA

-507 NYEYDLIDKQ
+507 NYEYDLIAKQ

-537 SFEMPYRDYL
+537 SFEMPHRDYL

-805 ENADVIIENV
+805 ENADVIIDNV

-857 DYVLTATGEYGAGI
+857 DYVITATGVYGANY
-871 KAAVILNPQVYLP
+871 KAAVILNPLVFLP
-884 GKPADNTSGYVE
+884 GKPANNTSGYVE

-934 ALSDDAL
+934 VLSDDAL

-960 RSAFMQELGVEIS
+960 SSAFMQELGVEIS
-973 SCDKGTDFL
+973 SCDMGTDFL

-1007 YGTNWFTKIPEG
+1007 YGTNWFTKIPKG

-1052 GVVGFEYQNGDLD
+1052 GVVGFEYQSGDLD

-1089 IFSRSLTQTAYEGT
+1089 IFSRSLTTTAYEGV

-1129 DSSNIIV
+1129 DSSNIIL

>member
-1 MQLAAGCGDGP
+1 
-12 AAPSDDPKDHHGK
+12 
-25 EREEKEKTMQ
+25 MQ

-85 TDIEWQISLAENAQA
+85 TDIDWQISLAEDATA
-100 MVTVPTNMT
+100 TVTLPTNLT
-109 EEELGTALS
+109 ENELAAAMDAGLS
-118 GDLTLSLD
+118 LSLD
-126 RDSTRGYL
+126 RDTQRGYL
-134 NPEKFPYPY
+134 NPEKFPNPY
-143 QGGALDTWMT
+143 QGGPLDSWKT
-153 QWTKD
+153 QRDT
-158 KQPQNL
+158 QMFQ
-164 FRVTEMGISVD
+164 VD
-175 EAGKVSLK
+175 DYGFAFDDDGKVSLV
-183 LWIDIN
+183 LYLNIS
-189 CYFGNR
+189 CYFANR
-195 SGNVDYSAPHSNG
+195 SGSVDYSAPHSNG

-219 LNVTA
+219 LRVTA
-224 GDEAVGSIHT
+224 DGKDIASCHAKV
-234 KIVPYDS
+234 VPYDS

-247 LYDDIDALAAMD
+247 LYDDLEALAATD

-271 TTTDGYDMPYLIVA
+271 TTTDGYDMPYLIIA

-341 EFAHLLLE
+341 EFTHLLLE

-407 SGQLDLEEYYNVKNN
+407 SGQLDLAAYYNVQENR
-422 EVNVKELLGDVF
+422 VNVKELLGDVF

-451 TTGQGYDPN
+451 TTSQGYDPN

-507 NYEYDLIDKQ
+507 NYEYDLIAKQ

-537 SFEMPYRDYL
+537 SFEMPHRDYL

-676 PMDSANQK
+676 LMDSANQK

-714 VTYPAGTMVVSMYQ
+714 VTYLAGTMVVSMYQ

-805 ENADVIIENV
+805 ENADVIIDNV
-815 SNDSAAA
+815 SNDSTAAI
-822 VNALLR
+822 NALLR

-857 DYVLTATGEYGAGI
+857 DYVLTATGVYGTGI
-871 KAAVILNPQVYLP
+871 KATVILNPQVYLP

-1007 YGTNWFTKIPEG
+1007 YGTNWFTKIPKG

-1029 APLQGCIC
+1029 DPLQGCIC

-1043 TEQFNQYNN
+1043 TAQFNQYNN

-1065 MALFANVLNHKIH
+1065 IALFANVLNHKIH

-1089 IFSRSLTQTAYEGT
+1089 IFSRSLTETAYEGV

>member
-1 MQLAAGCGDGP
+1 M
-12 AAPSDDPKDHHGK
+12 
-25 EREEKEKTMQ
+25 
-35 HKRSRLSTK
+35 
-44 ILAFVLILALVFPAS
+44 
-59 AFASV
+59 
-64 ADVAKDTR
+64 
-72 APGKSLANTYPAY
+72 
-85 TDIEWQISLAENAQA
+85 
-100 MVTVPTNMT
+100 
-109 EEELGTALS
+109 
-118 GDLTLSLD
+118 
-126 RDSTRGYL
+126 
-134 NPEKFPYPY
+134 
-143 QGGALDTWMT
+143 
-153 QWTKD
+153 
-158 KQPQNL
+158 
-164 FRVTEMGISVD
+164 
-175 EAGKVSLK
+175 
-183 LWIDIN
+183 
-189 CYFGNR
+189 
-195 SGNVDYSAPHSNG
+195 
-208 GAYLDLCGYYT
+208 
-219 LNVTA
+219 
-224 GDEAVGSIHT
+224 
-234 KIVPYDS
+234 
-241 FRTVYE
+241 
-247 LYDDIDALAAMD
+247 
-259 TDLYVSKESMGQ
+259 
-271 TTTDGYDMPYLIVA
+271 
-285 DSKESVD
+285 
-292 KWLAYTD
+292 
-299 LVESDPDLVLTKLA
+299 
-313 NGDFDDLRVPMFASN
+313 
-328 VHSNENAAVNGIL
+328 
-341 EFAHLLLE
+341 
-349 NETINVN
+349 
-356 TLEGFTDAGK
+356 
-366 ELLAQEMAK
+366 
-375 QNVAVPE
+375 
-382 QIKDFA
+382 
-388 SYIGFIRGENGY
+388 
-400 KANGSLY
+400 
-407 SGQLDLEEYYNVKNN
+407 
-422 EVNVKELLGDVF
+422 
-434 MVIVP
+434 
-439 EQNIEGYEHMTR
+439 
-451 TTGQGYDPN
+451 
-460 RDEANQTL
+460 
-468 FEDANA
+468 
-474 MALVNKFNPMVFTE
+474 
-488 IHGRVEAMLIEPCT
+488 
-502 PPHEP
+502 
-507 NYEYDLIDKQ
+507 
-517 FIQLG
+517 
-522 EAVGMGAIANNPEHN
+522 
-537 SFEMPYRDYL
+537 
-547 RVDNDSPSGVA
+547 
-558 WTEPWDDMTTAYGSQ
+558 
-573 FPVLIGTAG
+573 
-582 ITWELPVYS
+582 YS

-699 DVKVNVASKEFTYDG
+699 DVKVNVAGKEFTYDG

-805 ENADVIIENV
+805 ENADVIIDNV

-837 EGSEKGNFI
+837 EGSEKGNFV

-857 DYVLTATGEYGAGI
+857 DYVLTATGVYGAGI

-919 MTDDLT
+919 MTEDLT

-941 AAVKAGTPYMGYSN
+941 AAVKAGTPYMGYSTG
-955 DAITG
+955 AISG
-960 RSAFMQELGVEIS
+960 SAFMQELGVEIS

-1007 YGTNWFTKIPEG
+1007 YGTNWFTKLPEG

-1029 APLQGCIC
+1029 TPMQGCIC
-1037 LTDDEL
+1037 LTDEEL
-1043 TEQFNQYNN
+1043 TAQFNQYNN
-1052 GVVGFEYQNGDLD
+1052 GVVGFEYQSGKLD

-1089 IFSRSLTQTAYEGT
+1089 IFSRSLTTTAYEGV

-1129 DSSNIIV
+1129 DSSNIIL

>member
-1 MQLAAGCGDGP
+1 
-12 AAPSDDPKDHHGK
+12 
-25 EREEKEKTMQ
+25 MQ

-72 APGKSLANTYPAY
+72 SPGKSLANTYPAY
-85 TDIEWQISLAENAQA
+85 TDIDWQISLAEDATA
-100 MVTVPTNMT
+100 TVTLPTNLT
-109 EEELGTALS
+109 ENELAAAMDAGLS
-118 GDLTLSLD
+118 LSLD
-126 RDSTRGYL
+126 RDTQRGYL
-134 NPEKFPYPY
+134 NPEKFPNPY
-143 QGGALDTWMT
+143 QGGPLDSWKT
-153 QWTKD
+153 QRDT
-158 KQPQNL
+158 QMFQ
-164 FRVTEMGISVD
+164 VD
-175 EAGKVSLK
+175 DYGFAFDDDGKVSLV
-183 LWIDIN
+183 LYLNIS
-189 CYFGNR
+189 CYFANR
-195 SGNVDYSAPHSNG
+195 SGSVDYSAPHSNG

-219 LNVTA
+219 LRVTA
-224 GDEAVGSIHT
+224 DGKDIASCHAKV
-234 KIVPYDS
+234 VPYDS

-247 LYDDIDALAAMD
+247 LYDDLEALAATD

-271 TTTDGYDMPYLIVA
+271 TTTDGYDMPYLIIA

-407 SGQLDLEEYYNVKNN
+407 SGQLDLAAYYNMQENR
-422 EVNVKELLGDVF
+422 VNVKELLGDVF

-507 NYEYDLIDKQ
+507 NYEYDLIAKQ

-537 SFEMPYRDYL
+537 SFEMPHRDYL

-699 DVKVNVASKEFTYDG
+699 DVKVNVAGKDFTYDG

-805 ENADVIIENV
+805 ENADVIIDNV

-837 EGSEKGNFI
+837 EGSEKGNFV

-857 DYVLTATGEYGAGI
+857 DYVLTATGVYGVGI

-919 MTDDLT
+919 MTEDLT

-941 AAVKAGTPYMGYSN
+941 AAVKAGTPYMGYSTG
-955 DAITG
+955 AISG
-960 RSAFMQELGVEIS
+960 SAFMQELGVEIS

-997 INEGDDVMYE
+997 INEADDVMYE
-1007 YGTNWFTKIPEG
+1007 YGTYWFTKLPEG

-1029 APLQGCIC
+1029 DPLQGCIC

-1089 IFSRSLTQTAYEGT
+1089 IFSRSLTEMAYEGV

>member
-1 MQLAAGCGDGP
+1 
-12 AAPSDDPKDHHGK
+12 
-25 EREEKEKTMQ
+25 MQ

-85 TDIEWQISLAENAQA
+85 TDIDWQISLAEDATA
-100 MVTVPTNMT
+100 TVTLPTNLT
-109 EEELGTALS
+109 ENELAAAMDAGLS
-118 GDLTLSLD
+118 LSLD
-126 RDSTRGYL
+126 RDTQRGYL
-134 NPEKFPYPY
+134 NPEKFPNPY
-143 QGGALDTWMT
+143 QGGPLDSWKT
-153 QWTKD
+153 QRDT
-158 KQPQNL
+158 QMFQ
-164 FRVTEMGISVD
+164 VD
-175 EAGKVSLK
+175 DYGFAFDDDGKVSLV
-183 LWIDIN
+183 LYLNIS
-189 CYFGNR
+189 CYFANR
-195 SGNVDYSAPHSNG
+195 SGSVNYSAPNSNG
-208 GAYLDLCGYYT
+208 GAYLGLCGYYT
-219 LNVTA
+219 LRVTA
-224 GDEAVGSIHT
+224 DGKDIVSCHAKV
-234 KIVPYDS
+234 VPYDS

-247 LYDDIDALAAMD
+247 LYDDLEALAATD

-299 LVESDPDLVLTKLA
+299 LVESDPDLALTKLA

-507 NYEYDLIDKQ
+507 NYEYDLIAKQ

-805 ENADVIIENV
+805 ENADVIIDNV

-822 VNALLR
+822 VNVLLR
-828 AGKTVAMIT
+828 AGKTVAIIT

-857 DYVLTATGEYGAGI
+857 DYVLTATGVYGAGI

-919 MTDDLT
+919 I

-941 AAVKAGTPYMGYSN
+941 AAVKAGTPYMGYSTG
-955 DAITG
+955 AISG
-960 RSAFMQELGVEIS
+960 SAFMQELGVEIS

-1089 IFSRSLTQTAYEGT
+1089 IFSRSLTETAYEGV

>member
-1 MQLAAGCGDGP
+1 
-12 AAPSDDPKDHHGK
+12 
-25 EREEKEKTMQ
+25 MQ

-85 TDIEWQISLAENAQA
+85 TDIDWQISLAEDATA
-100 MVTVPTNMT
+100 TVTLPTNLT
-109 EEELGTALS
+109 ENELAAAMDAGLS
-118 GDLTLSLD
+118 LSLD
-126 RDSTRGYL
+126 RDTQHGYL
-134 NPEKFPYPY
+134 NPEKFPNPY
-143 QGGALDTWMT
+143 QGGPLDSWKT
-153 QWTKD
+153 QRDT
-158 KQPQNL
+158 QMFQ
-164 FRVTEMGISVD
+164 VD
-175 EAGKVSLK
+175 DYGFAFDDDGKVSLV
-183 LWIDIN
+183 LYLNIS
-189 CYFGNR
+189 CYFANR
-195 SGNVDYSAPHSNG
+195 SGSVDYSAPHSNG

-219 LNVTA
+219 LRVTA
-224 GDEAVGSIHT
+224 DGKDIASCHAKV
-234 KIVPYDS
+234 VPYDS

-247 LYDDIDALAAMD
+247 LYDDLEALAATD
-259 TDLYVSKESMGQ
+259 TDLYVAKESMGQ
-271 TTTDGYDMPYLIVA
+271 TTTDGYNMPYLIIA

-299 LVESDPDLVLTKLA
+299 LVESDPDLALTKLA

-407 SGQLDLEEYYNVKNN
+407 SGQLDLAAYYNVQENR
-422 EVNVKELLGDVF
+422 VNVKELLGDVF

-507 NYEYDLIDKQ
+507 NYEYDLIAKQ

-638 APWYVDQYDR
+638 DPWYVDQYDR

-805 ENADVIIENV
+805 ENADVIIDNV

-857 DYVLTATGEYGAGI
+857 DYVLTATGVYGSGI

-955 DAITG
+955 GAISG
-960 RSAFMQELGVEIS
+960 SAFMQELGVEIS

-1007 YGTNWFTKIPEG
+1007 YGTNWFTKLPEG

-1029 APLQGCIC
+1029 DPLQGCIC

-1043 TEQFNQYNN
+1043 TAQFNQYNN

-1065 MALFANVLNHKIH
+1065 IALFANVLNHKIH

-1089 IFSRSLTQTAYEGT
+1089 IFSRSLTETAYEGV

-1123 DAPKTG
+1123 DVPKTG
-1129 DSSNIIV
+1129 DSSNIIL

>member
-1 MQLAAGCGDGP
+1 
-12 AAPSDDPKDHHGK
+12 
-25 EREEKEKTMQ
+25 MQ

-72 APGKSLANTYPAY
+72 SPGKSLANTYPAY
-85 TDIEWQISLAENAQA
+85 TDIDWQISLAEDATA
-100 MVTVPTNMT
+100 TVTLPTNLT
-109 EEELGTALS
+109 ENELAAAMDAGLS
-118 GDLTLSLD
+118 LSLD
-126 RDSTRGYL
+126 RDTQRGYL
-134 NPEKFPYPY
+134 NPEKFPNPY
-143 QGGALDTWMT
+143 QGGPLDSWKT
-153 QWTKD
+153 QRDT
-158 KQPQNL
+158 QMFQ
-164 FRVTEMGISVD
+164 VD
-175 EAGKVSLK
+175 DYGFAFDDDGKVSLV
-183 LWIDIN
+183 LYLNIS
-189 CYFGNR
+189 CYFANR
-195 SGNVDYSAPHSNG
+195 SGSVDYSAPHSNG
-208 GAYLDLCGYYT
+208 GAYLGLCGYYT
-219 LNVTA
+219 LRVTA
-224 GDEAVGSIHT
+224 DGKDIASCHAKV
-234 KIVPYDS
+234 VPYDS

-247 LYDDIDALAAMD
+247 LYDDLEALAATD

-299 LVESDPDLVLTKLA
+299 LVESDPDLALTKLA

-382 QIKDFA
+382 QIKNFA

-407 SGQLDLEEYYNVKNN
+407 SGQLDLAAYYNVQENR
-422 EVNVKELLGDVF
+422 VNVKELLGDVF

-507 NYEYDLIDKQ
+507 NYEYDLIAKQ

-714 VTYPAGTMVVSMYQ
+714 VTYLAGTMVVSMYQ

-805 ENADVIIENV
+805 ENADVIIDNV

-837 EGSEKGNFI
+837 EGSEKGNFV

-857 DYVLTATGEYGAGI
+857 DYVLTATGVYGTGI

-941 AAVKAGTPYMGYSN
+941 AAVKAGTPYMGYSTG
-955 DAITG
+955 AISE
-960 RSAFMQELGVEIS
+960 SALMQELGVEIS
-973 SCDKGTDFL
+973 SCTMGTDFL
-982 GRVVYPNNTLVNATY
+982 GRVVYPNNTLVNASY
-997 INEGDDVMYE
+997 INEADDVMYE

-1089 IFSRSLTQTAYEGT
+1089 IFSRSLTETAYEGV

-1150 AVTLKRKAR
+1150 DVTLKGKAR

>member
-1 MQLAAGCGDGP
+1 
-12 AAPSDDPKDHHGK
+12 
-25 EREEKEKTMQ
+25 
-35 HKRSRLSTK
+35 
-44 ILAFVLILALVFPAS
+44 
-59 AFASV
+59 
-64 ADVAKDTR
+64 
-72 APGKSLANTYPAY
+72 
-85 TDIEWQISLAENAQA
+85 
-100 MVTVPTNMT
+100 
-109 EEELGTALS
+109 
-118 GDLTLSLD
+118 
-126 RDSTRGYL
+126 
-134 NPEKFPYPY
+134 
-143 QGGALDTWMT
+143 
-153 QWTKD
+153 
-158 KQPQNL
+158 
-164 FRVTEMGISVD
+164 
-175 EAGKVSLK
+175 
-183 LWIDIN
+183 
-189 CYFGNR
+189 
-195 SGNVDYSAPHSNG
+195 
-208 GAYLDLCGYYT
+208 
-219 LNVTA
+219 
-224 GDEAVGSIHT
+224 
-234 KIVPYDS
+234 
-241 FRTVYE
+241 
-247 LYDDIDALAAMD
+247 
-259 TDLYVSKESMGQ
+259 
-271 TTTDGYDMPYLIVA
+271 
-285 DSKESVD
+285 
-292 KWLAYTD
+292 
-299 LVESDPDLVLTKLA
+299 
-313 NGDFDDLRVPMFASN
+313 
-328 VHSNENAAVNGIL
+328 
-341 EFAHLLLE
+341 
-349 NETINVN
+349 
-356 TLEGFTDAGK
+356 
-366 ELLAQEMAK
+366 
-375 QNVAVPE
+375 
-382 QIKDFA
+382 
-388 SYIGFIRGENGY
+388 
-400 KANGSLY
+400 
-407 SGQLDLEEYYNVKNN
+407 
-422 EVNVKELLGDVF
+422 

-507 NYEYDLIDKQ
+507 NYEYDLIAKQ

-537 SFEMPYRDYL
+537 SFEMPHRDYL

-805 ENADVIIENV
+805 ENADVIIDNV

-828 AGKTVAMIT
+828 AGKTVAIIT

-857 DYVLTATGEYGAGI
+857 DYVLTATGVYGAGI

-919 MTDDLT
+919 MTEDLT

-997 INEGDDVMYE
+997 INDV
-1007 YGTNWFTKIPEG
+1007 
-1019 ATVLVQNAGK
+1019 
-1029 APLQGCIC
+1029 
-1037 LTDDEL
+1037 
-1043 TEQFNQYNN
+1043 
-1052 GVVGFEYQNGDLD
+1052 
-1065 MALFANVLNHKIH
+1065 
-1078 QTDEYTFISNF
+1078 
-1089 IFSRSLTQTAYEGT
+1089 
-1103 AQPENPDPVNP
+1103 
-1114 GKPEEPGKP
+1114 
-1123 DAPKTG
+1123 PKTG
-1129 DSSNIIV
+1129 DSSNIIL